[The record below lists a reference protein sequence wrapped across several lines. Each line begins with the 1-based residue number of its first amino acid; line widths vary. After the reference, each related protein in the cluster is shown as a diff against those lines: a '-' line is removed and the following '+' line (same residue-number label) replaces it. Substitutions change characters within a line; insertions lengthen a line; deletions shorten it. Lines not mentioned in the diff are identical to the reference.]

1 MSDVT
6 ISWKFKKTGLDSQ
19 IKKAAED
26 STFLDWLGQET
37 LTTVNWHVPLR
48 SGTLRESGKID
59 RVDSAD
65 ARVYIT
71 WDAKTGSADLPEFIN
86 KEDSY
91 AHYIYEGVV
100 YGPNRLNKDGLWYSA
115 ASEKTSENRPM
126 TYHMMGTQDHWDS
139 VIQRGG
145 VEYQDYRDVIKDKL
159 RSMLNND

>member
-1 MSDVT
+1 MD
-6 ISWKFKKTGLDSQ
+6 
-19 IKKAAED
+19 
-26 STFLDWLGQET
+26 
-37 LTTVNWHVPLR
+37 N
-48 SGTLRESGKID
+48 
-59 RVDSAD
+59 AD

-86 KEDSY
+86 KEDGY

-115 ASEKTSENRPM
+115 ADEKTSENRPM